1 LPKTDHFFLRGFD
14 LRPSLLDQL
23 LKEHREVEDLNK
35 DFQAPVSQQQEQ
47 IEALIVGPGK
57 ASARVEASKFATGRI
72 RGGGPPPKV
81 VNNP

>member
-1 LPKTDHFFLRGFD
+1 LPKADHFFLRGFD

-23 LKEHREVEDLNK
+23 LKEHRKVEDLK
-35 DFQAPVSQQQEQ
+35 KGFQAPVSQQQEQ
-47 IEALIVGPGK
+47 IEALTVGPQK